1 MPLNPTFNSIVTKIN
16 SVVKSKQL
24 SYLHDSVLSQK
35 LFGIESNFVEE
46 NPLLVREYHE
56 GDSFNRNTEIKIF
69 TNDKGGK
76 AGRAKW
82 YITKRD
88 VIKSGNQYLDKWKVV
103 VSSANA
109 GGQKRSNQIA
119 ILDNLSAFGRARVA
133 LKTFETQKEAENFY
147 KYANT
152 FLIRFAFLLTDESLT
167 SVAKRVPDLLNYT
180 DDNGIIDF
188 NGKVDSQL
196 YELFKINNIEKGF
209 IEETIMKKG
218 Y

>member
-1 MPLNPTFNSIVTKIN
+1 M
-16 SVVKSKQL
+16 
-24 SYLHDSVLSQK
+24 
-35 LFGIESNFVEE
+35 
-46 NPLLVREYHE
+46 
-56 GDSFNRNTEIKIF
+56 
-69 TNDKGGK
+69 
-76 AGRAKW
+76 
-82 YITKRD
+82 
-88 VIKSGNQYLDKWKVV
+88 
-103 VSSANA
+103 
-109 GGQKRSNQIA
+109 
-119 ILDNLSAFGRARVA
+119 
-133 LKTFETQKEAENFY
+133 KTFETQKEAENFY